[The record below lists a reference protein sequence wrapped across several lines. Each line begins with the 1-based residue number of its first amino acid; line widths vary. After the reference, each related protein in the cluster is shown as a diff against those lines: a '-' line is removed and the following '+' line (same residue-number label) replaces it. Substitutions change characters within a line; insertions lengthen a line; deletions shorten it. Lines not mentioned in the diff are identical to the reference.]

1 MSNKLISTL
10 FLIILISLIFI
21 TLGTAQEPSN
31 TDYFDHIALF
41 SDIGITAFMLNT
53 ASTADNGENATE

>member
-1 MSNKLISTL
+1 MSNKLLPTL
-10 FLIILISLIFI
+10 LLIILISLISI
-21 TLGTAQEPSN
+21 IHATAQEPSN

-53 ASTADNGENATE
+53 TSTADNGENATE